1 MRNEFS
7 DLVVD
12 NMKKSRKVEK
22 NKLKVDDIEFF
33 KRRNYVVQERD
44 AGPSE
49 SEASGDRMSRYS
61 SKSSVKSSIEDELP
75 ELVVFL
81 QETNYEFVKDICID
95 EAVTSRQKCFKESCH
110 TENDHVP
117 CMLKYNAGETDAEST
132 EESNDSDSTISSIES
147 TQTLE
152 ENFNEVY
159 EKQKVHSD
167 AIDVP
172 SEVPRKKSV
181 PKLFLDRKVTGKK
194 AASSTNSIAISLN
207 KILDENRNKGKAVA
221 RSNIE
226 HGKNFRNSGL
236 SQSTIEGGSSNWT
249 AGCGHCHDCTMAEYK
264 DYTPENETGLYS
276 SHCSSA
282 VDLFG
287 RIAAPTAH
295 ILLLFQFCQQ
305 NGMEVQKG
313 WQKLIRCKHEGG
325 NYGDYVC
332 PAVISEPLIA
342 QPFSALDSFR
352 NVVEQAGGGLQLRTT
367 ISHHHVPSPNR
378 KRDPVGT
385 MNVEFLCE
393 AFLEGRQ

>member
-226 HGKNFRNSGL
+226 HGKNFCNSGL

-282 VDLFG
+282 GDPSLNSVRRPSMSSYLGSGSLRSNSSTNSSHSFAFP
-287 RIAAPTAH
+287 ILPTEW
-295 ILLLFQFCQQ
+295 
-305 NGMEVQKG
+305 NGSPERMAKA
-313 WQKLIRCKHEGG
+313 
-325 NYGDYVC
+325 D
-332 PAVISEPLIA
+332 PL
-342 QPFSALDSFR
+342 QTR
-352 NVVEQAGGGLQLRTT
+352 RRQLWR
-367 ISHHHVPSPNR
+367 
-378 KRDPVGT
+378 
-385 MNVEFLCE
+385 LC
-393 AFLEGRQ
+393 FPCCNF